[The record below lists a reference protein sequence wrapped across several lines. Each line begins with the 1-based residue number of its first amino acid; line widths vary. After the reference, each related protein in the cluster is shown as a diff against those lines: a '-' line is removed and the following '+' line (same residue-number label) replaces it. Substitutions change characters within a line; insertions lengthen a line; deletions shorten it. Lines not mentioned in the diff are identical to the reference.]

1 MLAGIAVVLLFA
13 LHGAVFLSLRTLGDL
28 RARSMRTAARLA
40 PIAAVVGAGFL
51 VWTLVVASDRNDK
64 SVFPGILPVAV
75 AAVAVVAA
83 IFLTRS
89 RSEKPAFLATG
100 LAIVAVV
107 VTLFVS
113 LYPRVMVSQ
122 PDFANSL
129 TVSNASSQHYTLTVM
144 TVAAAILLPVV
155 LLYQAWTY
163 HVFRA
168 RIGGEDVGT
177 PGRPRR
183 ADAGRPLAMRALD
196 PRLLGRA
203 RAVRRLLVADAALG
217 LFAALL
223 VLAQAVLIA
232 RVAARGFGGASLGE
246 VAAPLALLVAVVAAR
261 GAAAWGFEV
270 VGRRAAADVLSR
282 LRLDLV
288 ARRLRDDPAS
298 LDGADS
304 AEVATAAV
312 SGVDALEASFARLLP
327 QLVLAVIVPV
337 AVIVLVAW
345 LDPLS
350 AGLMLLTLPLV
361 PVFMWL
367 VGRHTERRTQER
379 WEALALLS
387 THFLDVVRGLPT
399 LRAFNRA
406 EAQADEVER
415 VSDRYRRATMGTLRV
430 AFLSG
435 AVLELA
441 ATVGVALVAV
451 TVGVRLVN
459 GGLGLETAL
468 TVLVLAPE
476 LYAPL
481 RSLAAQYH
489 ASADGHAVAGRIL
502 DLLEAP
508 VAVRSGTLCHRGRG
522 TRRSGSRRSRSPTRR
537 GRSPSSRG
545 RPRAR
550 PRARRS
556 RSSARAGWG
565 SRRSPRSS
573 CGWPSRLR
581 AGSRPAASIWRR
593 AMRRPGARGSPGCR
607 SGRRSSAAPWPM
619 RSGSAIP
626 TPPARGSRRPRASP
640 APTRSCAS
648 CRTAT
653 RRWSVTAVARS
664 PRARRAGSRSRAH
677 SSATPTCSCSTSRPR
692 ISIPPRPRPSAR
704 RSRASPRGGRCS

>member
-1 MLAGIAVVLLFA
+1 MRGPC
-13 LHGAVFLSLRTLGDL
+13 GGSSSPTPCSGSL
-28 RARSMRTAARLA
+28 
-40 PIAAVVGAGFL
+40 
-51 VWTLVVASDRNDK
+51 
-64 SVFPGILPVAV
+64 
-75 AAVAVVAA
+75 
-83 IFLTRS
+83 
-89 RSEKPAFLATG
+89 
-100 LAIVAVV
+100 
-107 VTLFVS
+107 
-113 LYPRVMVSQ
+113 
-122 PDFANSL
+122 
-129 TVSNASSQHYTLTVM
+129 
-144 TVAAAILLPVV
+144 
-155 LLYQAWTY
+155 
-163 HVFRA
+163 
-168 RIGGEDVGT
+168 
-177 PGRPRR
+177 
-183 ADAGRPLAMRALD
+183 
-196 PRLLGRA
+196 
-203 RAVRRLLVADAALG
+203 
-217 LFAALL
+217 AALL

-232 RVAARGFGGASLGE
+232 RVAARGFGGASLAE
-246 VAAPLALLVAVVAAR
+246 VTAPLALLVAVVAAR

-298 LDGADS
+298 LDGAES

-327 QLVLAVIVPV
+327 QLVLALVVPV

-508 VAVRSGTLCHRGRG
+508 VAVRSGT
-522 TRRSGSRRSRSPTRR
+522 
-537 GRSPSSRG
+537 
-545 RPRAR
+545 
-550 PRARRS
+550 
-556 RSSARAGWG
+556 
-565 SRRSPRSS
+565 
-573 CGWPSRLR
+573 
-581 AGSRPAASIWRR
+581 
-593 AMRRPGARGSPGCR
+593 
-607 SGRRSSAAPWPM
+607 
-619 RSGSAIP
+619 
-626 TPPARGSRRPRASP
+626 
-640 APTRSCAS
+640 
-648 CRTAT
+648 
-653 RRWSVTAVARS
+653 AV
-664 PRARRAGSRSRAH
+664 
-677 SSATPTCSCSTSRPR
+677 
-692 ISIPPRPRPSAR
+692 PPRPQDAPVRFEAVSFAYPSRPEPVLRAADLELAPGETVALVGPSGVGKSTLASLLLRLAEPGSGQITAGGVDLATCDAAAWRARIAWVPQRPTLFRGTVADAIRLGDPDASDARVEEAARLACADEFVRELPDGYATVVGDGGRALSAGQAR
-704 RSRASPRGGRCS
+704 RLALARAFLRDADLLVLDEPTADLDPVTAEAVGEAIARVAEGRTVLLITHRADLRPLADRVVALEDGRLAEVAAGEAVAA